1 MTSPAR
7 AVAARQRLPFTKYR
21 RRREDPTCSSRAVRS
36 SLRSTPHINNEHKAC
51 LDQIALALDQDPRAA
66 LVVDGHR
73 DTTERLGISLT
84 RANNARD
91 YLVSEKSVDPARI
104 TIRNFGDTCPFERG
118 EANLNRRVEL
128 WVLPQGTTIDDVDA
142 VKRCRPGSSP
152 RVITNE
158 EPAAGTEPSR
168 PQKRRPEPVSDSTE
182 PDARYSVTR
191 ERELAPATEVRSV
204 STSIV
209 NGALRVKVETNGAAQ
224 FRDFTLTSPSRI
236 VIDLPGIRSALG
248 SKTLPVVTGLVD
260 RVRVGDPGQGAVRI
274 VIDVRTMPRYRVIR
288 DGAVLIIIIG
298 DETVASGSLGT
309 K

>member
-1 MTSPAR
+1 
-7 AVAARQRLPFTKYR
+7 
-21 RRREDPTCSSRAVRS
+21 
-36 SLRSTPHINNEHKAC
+36 
-51 LDQIALALDQDPRAA
+51 LDQDPRAA

-73 DTTERLGISLT
+73 DSSERPGISLT

-91 YLVSEKSVDPARI
+91 YLVSEKGVDPARI

-152 RVITNE
+152 RVITDE
-158 EPAAGTEPSR
+158 EPASGTEPSR
-168 PQKRRPEPVSDSTE
+168 PQKRRPEPVSNSSE
-182 PDARYSVTR
+182 PDTRYSANIPAVAPATR
-191 ERELAPATEVRSV
+191 ERDSAPATEVRSV

-209 NGALRVKVETNGAAQ
+209 NGALRVKVDTNGTAQ

-236 VIDLPGIRSALG
+236 VIDLPGVRSALG

-260 RVRVGDPGQGAVRI
+260 RVRFGDPGTGAVRI

-288 DGAVLIIIIG
+288 DGASLIIVVG
-298 DETVASGSLGT
+298 DETVASGSLRT